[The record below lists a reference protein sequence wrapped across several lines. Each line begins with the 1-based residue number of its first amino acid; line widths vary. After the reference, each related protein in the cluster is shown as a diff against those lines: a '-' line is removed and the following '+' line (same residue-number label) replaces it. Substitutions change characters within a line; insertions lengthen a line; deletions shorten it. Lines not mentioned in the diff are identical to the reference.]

1 MALDNTA
8 ADASLEAWIA
18 TINQVPDDAQKQA
31 IRDGMRELF
40 RAIFNGIRAN
50 AVVQPAG
57 SPTSLRTT
65 SGLLVVGTGYLT

>member
-1 MALDNTA
+1 
-8 ADASLEAWIA
+8 
-18 TINQVPDDAQKQA
+18 
-31 IRDGMRELF
+31 MRELF